1 LNEQPAVVH
10 RDQRGC
16 VRSQLRI
23 HPVLPQLTRLVEMS
37 VGIDPPGNFPRH
49 LHKLQCGAVAPNIG
63 TWKYIDRQRRLS
75 AFSNQGLTT
84 VVAKDGSTSLLHR
97 GDSSIPRAVKSEGW
111 VHVGDPDSCQGY
123 IFDPYQGLATS
134 KMFRVTTPAGGSY
147 EYVHTLVG
155 DELMNNS
162 YAAVSPDGQWLIS
175 GEWGDMTR
183 LLMFPAPILN
193 PSTPKTGGALDLAAM
208 ITLDHK
214 VRNVQGA
221 VFFDDTRLLC
231 SSNDLES
238 DLWPTP
244 RQLLQIDLSGP
255 LTGAATTAS
264 VTYLGPLPTESLCP
278 GTFEVEGLDYDRA
291 GGDLRVNVVPPS
303 PCSLFTTIYRYR
315 QG

>member
-1 LNEQPAVVH
+1 
-10 RDQRGC
+10 
-16 VRSQLRI
+16 
-23 HPVLPQLTRLVEMS
+23 MS
-37 VGIDPPGNFPRH
+37 VGIDPPGNFPRLNCH
-49 LHKLQCGAVAPNIG
+49 GPKLQCDIVAPNIG
-63 TWKYIDRQRRLS
+63 SWKYIDRQRRLK

-84 VVAKDGSTSLLHR
+84 VVGKDGSTSLVYR
-97 GDSSIPRAVKSEGW
+97 GDSSIPRGVKSQGW
-111 VHVGDPDSCQGY
+111 VHVGDPGSCQGY
-123 IFDPYQGLATS
+123 VFDPYQGPAKS
-134 KMFRVTTPAGGSY
+134 KMFQVTTPEGERY

-162 YAAVSPDGQWLIS
+162 YATVSPDGQWLIA

-193 PSTPKTGGALDLAAM
+193 PDTPRLGGALDLAAM

-221 VFFDDTRLLC
+221 VFVNPTRLLC
-231 SSNDLES
+231 SSNDLAS

-264 VTYLGPLPTESLCP
+264 VTYLGQLPTESVCP
-278 GTFEVEGLDYDRA
+278 GTFEVEGIDYDPA
-291 GGDLRVNVVPPS
+291 TGDLRVNVVPPNV
-303 PCSLFTTIYRYR
+303 CGLFTTIYRYR